1 MPRRGASGE
10 TCLQRNRGEDGTMTL
25 SPEQAD
31 SRYAAV
37 RQYSLVQIL
46 AVWAAA
52 ALPMGALAWVV
63 APLVAGRISGPVPL
77 IRTLLALLTVGLIWQ
92 FVLVLVLVYR
102 ERGSLRWSV
111 LKDALWLHSPRS
123 PTTGRVGGRLWLVL
137 IPCVLLFGAEGFI
150 PHLFTAPPGYDF
162 AAFSQSEAFVA
173 FMSGNWVFYAVLVAL
188 VVFNTILGEELLF
201 RGVLLPRMQGAFGR
215 FDWVANGFLFAAYHL
230 HTPWVMPATLLVDTF
245 ALAYPSRRYRS
256 RHARCPRY
264 RFGARTLVTPGR
276 HGRDPCGHRDR
287 GGNSTGGP
295 CQERSPCGL
304 GGQPSW
310 HATLLSVVQH

>member
-63 APLVAGRISGPVPL
+63 APLVAGRISGPLALP
-77 IRTLLALLTVGLIWQ
+77 RTLLVLLTLGLIWQ
-92 FVLVLVLVYR
+92 FVLVVVLVYR
-102 ERGSLRWSV
+102 ERGSLRWPV

-123 PTTGRVGGRLWLVL
+123 PTTGRVGGRLWLVV
-137 IPCVLLFGAEGFI
+137 IPFVLLFAAEGAI
-150 PHLFTAPPGYDF
+150 PILSVIPPVASHDF
-162 AAFSQSEAFVA
+162 NVFLGSDAGQA
-173 FMSGNWVFYAVLVAL
+173 FMSGNWVWFAVIVASF
-188 VVFNTILGEELLF
+188 VFNTALGEELLF

-215 FDWVANGFLFAAYHL
+215 FEWVANGFLFAFYH
-230 HTPWVMPATLLVDTF
+230 
-245 ALAYPSRRYRS
+245 
-256 RHARCPRY
+256 
-264 RFGARTLVTPGR
+264 
-276 HGRDPCGHRDR
+276 
-287 GGNSTGGP
+287 
-295 CQERSPCGL
+295 
-304 GGQPSW
+304 
-310 HATLLSVVQH
+310 